1 MEKAQNFEEKKN
13 NIKSE
18 INEKKEEYNFNIL
31 KEENSISKALF
42 LDKFINISTV
52 NYDNQGV
59 YYPEVQASRELY
71 RINRNDKLVPVMN
84 KQENTIAKLIRFKAL
99 TLQKKDIF
107 YQFNK
112 AYTHIKGCLFHKQMH
127 RNMKFINKN
136 ELLYLANESFDLF
149 NIITEKKYN
158 VFFLEAEDISDHS
171 YICSFDAYKQ
181 NDKIIIG
188 FGKNNSKFKVVTLK
202 ITCLNEQLKNLKFTI
217 ESKRSFKIDNSD
229 DQLINSLYFSDDK
242 KQIQLCSNLGSV
254 SFYDIETFQLITQYS
269 YTLPINNFC
278 FHTTYGL
285 LSAVLDS
292 EEVVNFDLKTQ
303 KIVHKLKGHKDHGFS
318 CKFNNKYILATG
330 NQDLSCKLWDV
341 RKMGGDSSQSC
352 LKTLYGRLDPIGNI
366 EFITDDIVVY
376 YENTDYFN
384 IYDISNDKYQ
394 NVAYFGQNVGSC
406 YHKYNKKIYIGYVFL
421 DKKGLLV
428 YEPIKNNSIFDNINL

>member
-1 MEKAQNFEEKKN
+1 MEKNKDLEENKNSNKKEA
-13 NIKSE
+13 KDKE
-18 INEKKEEYNFNIL
+18 EEYNFNIL
-31 KEENSISKALF
+31 KEENSIFKCLF
-42 LDKFINISTV
+42 LDKLLNISTV
-52 NYDNQGV
+52 NYDTQGV

-84 KQENTIAKLIRFKAL
+84 KQENTTTKLIRFKAL
-99 TLQKKDIF
+99 SLQKKDIF

-112 AYTHIKGCLFHKQMH
+112 AYTHIKGSLFHKQMH
-127 RNMKFINKN
+127 RNMKFISKN
-136 ELLYLANESFDLF
+136 ELLYLASESFNLF
-149 NIITEKKYN
+149 NIITEKNYN
-158 VFFLEAEDISDHS
+158 VFFLEPDDLSDFS
-171 YICSFDAYKQ
+171 YICSFDAYRQ
-181 NDKIIIG
+181 DDKIIIG
-188 FGKNNSKFKVVTLK
+188 FGKNNSQFKVVTMK
-202 ITCLNEQLKNLKFTI
+202 ITCLNEKLKNLKFTI
-217 ESKRSFKIDNSD
+217 ESKRSFKIDNRD
-229 DQLINSLYFSDDK
+229 DQLINSFYFSEDK
-242 KQIQLCSNLGSV
+242 KQIQLSSNLGSV

-269 YTLPINNFC
+269 YTHPINNFC
-278 FHTTYGL
+278 FNTTYGL

-330 NQDLSCKLWDV
+330 NQDLSCRLWDV
-341 RKMGGDSSQSC
+341 RKMGIDNSQSC

-384 IYDISNDKYQ
+384 IYDISNDNFQ
-394 NVAYFGQNVGSC
+394 NVSYFGQNVGSC
-406 YHKYNKKIYIGYVFL
+406 YHKYNKKIYIGYNFF

-428 YEPIKNNSIFDNINL
+428 YEPIRNKSVFDCINL